1 MKKLFTIVSMT
12 LIIPAL
18 TSCGG
23 GPKGDMPW
31 IVDRFDDIKVIR
43 YEVPGF
49 DALPLEEKELRGCQM
64 RPRHSFR
71 PELPGEPPRA
81 PHAGDG
87 LREL

>member
-49 DALPLEEKELRGCQM
+49 DALPLEEKELIYY
-64 RPRHSFR
+64 R

>member
-1 MKKLFTIVSMT
+1 MT
-12 LIIPAL
+12 VTALAL

-49 DALPLEEKELRGCQM
+49 DARSKR
-64 RPRHSFR
+64 RS
-71 PELPGEPPRA
+71 
-81 PHAGDG
+81 
-87 LREL
+87 

>member
-49 DALPLEEKELRGCQM
+49 DALPLEEK
-64 RPRHSFR
+64 
-71 PELPGEPPRA
+71 
-81 PHAGDG
+81 
-87 LREL
+87 

>member
-49 DALPLEEKELRGCQM
+49 DALPLEEKELIYYL
-64 RPRHSFR
+64 SEAAK

>member
-43 YEVPGF
+43 LSGADVVRHRLVGKII
-49 DALPLEEKELRGCQM
+49 DAFEKNKAGIEKKPDQNKPPFHKGGNKN
-64 RPRHSFR
+64 FR
-71 PELPGEPPRA
+71 KK
-81 PHAGDG
+81 
-87 LREL
+87 

>member
-23 GPKGDMPW
+23 ASRSETPW

-43 YEVPGF
+43 YEV
-49 DALPLEEKELRGCQM
+49 DRK
-64 RPRHSFR
+64 SVV
-71 PELPGEPPRA
+71 
-81 PHAGDG
+81 
-87 LREL
+87 

>member
-49 DALPLEEKELRGCQM
+49 DGLTRYEC
-64 RPRHSFR
+64 RPTVYGGYLIISM
-71 PELPGEPPRA
+71 
-81 PHAGDG
+81 
-87 LREL
+87 

>member
-49 DALPLEEKELRGCQM
+49 DALPL
-64 RPRHSFR
+64 
-71 PELPGEPPRA
+71 
-81 PHAGDG
+81 
-87 LREL
+87 